1 MFRRTDECG
10 SIPKYSLRVLVLSLD
25 VLGWFCCG
33 QRTFPHLRP
42 HRTTFRVVTE
52 RPPIKLNQEVGEG
65 GIPAEDRAG
74 RMTEL
79 NDQTSVFGA
88 PRKPSER
95 ALTNRPPHSVRLNAP
110 TAVGEVN
117 THRIAPSIMAFNFPY
132 STYVVLARILVIV
145 LALIFG

>member
-79 NDQTSVFGA
+79 NDQTCKYDVVEMEHGKQA
-88 PRKPSER
+88 PGC
-95 ALTNRPPHSVRLNAP
+95 PPMCR
-110 TAVGEVN
+110 
-117 THRIAPSIMAFNFPY
+117 
-132 STYVVLARILVIV
+132 
-145 LALIFG
+145 